1 MYQTDKRTVIT
12 LDAGGTNFVF
22 GAIRGNQDVIKPIS
36 LPSNSHDLG
45 QCLETLERGFRE
57 VINALDEKPVAISF
71 AFPGPADYPNGIIG
85 GYLPNFPSFRDG
97 VALGPFL
104 EDKFGIPV
112 FINNDADL
120 FAYGEALAGA
130 LPEINSKLERLNS
143 AKRYKNLLGYTWGTG
158 FGFGFTVN
166 GQMHIGDNSC
176 VETFCLR
183 NKKYPDVICED
194 GVAIHALKR
203 EYAKNSGDTDH
214 NLEPK
219 DMFDIAE
226 GTREGNREAVLKTF
240 EDYGEI
246 AGDAM
251 ATAATL
257 IDGLIVIGGGI
268 TAARKYIMPALL
280 KEMRGQLQ
288 SMNGETISRLQ
299 FKVYDLD
306 DFNEFVEFAKG
317 GSRELKIYGTDKS
330 VVYDPMKRI
339 GITISKLGASR
350 AISLG
355 AYAFA
360 LQQID
365 RQE

>member
-158 FGFGFTVN
+158 FGFTVN
-166 GQMHIGDNSC
+166 GQMHI
-176 VETFCLR
+176 
-183 NKKYPDVICED
+183 
-194 GVAIHALKR
+194 
-203 EYAKNSGDTDH
+203 
-214 NLEPK
+214 
-219 DMFDIAE
+219 
-226 GTREGNREAVLKTF
+226 
-240 EDYGEI
+240 
-246 AGDAM
+246 
-251 ATAATL
+251 
-257 IDGLIVIGGGI
+257 
-268 TAARKYIMPALL
+268 
-280 KEMRGQLQ
+280 
-288 SMNGETISRLQ
+288 
-299 FKVYDLD
+299 
-306 DFNEFVEFAKG
+306 
-317 GSRELKIYGTDKS
+317 
-330 VVYDPMKRI
+330 
-339 GITISKLGASR
+339 
-350 AISLG
+350 
-355 AYAFA
+355 
-360 LQQID
+360 
-365 RQE
+365 